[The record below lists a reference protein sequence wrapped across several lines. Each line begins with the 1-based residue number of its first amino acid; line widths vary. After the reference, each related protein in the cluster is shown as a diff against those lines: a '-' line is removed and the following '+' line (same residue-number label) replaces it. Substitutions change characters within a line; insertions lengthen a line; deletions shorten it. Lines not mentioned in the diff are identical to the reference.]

1 MQRTPSTPTKIA
13 GTPTKTASTPAK
25 TASTPNI
32 DLRGFVARQFFV
44 ANLRTFLAY
53 NLQAKKC
60 GGVQKMTNIRYGSR
74 QGYVDAAE

>member
-1 MQRTPSTPTKIA
+1 MDRRDGTVLMCTLFTPRFAPA
-13 GTPTKTASTPAK
+13 GTPAK

-44 ANLRTFLAY
+44 ANLSTFLAY

-60 GGVQKMTNIRYGSR
+60 GGIQKN
-74 QGYVDAAE
+74 D